1 MPPNDTRFFLAG
13 VSTVLTAPR
22 KRPLSSLRAI
32 ASRFH
37 CNRVSPDGYSRRPI
51 PAGRH
56 AAGLFCVYTIN
67 SMNYEFDQT
76 KDESNIDK
84 QGLSLTDADDF
95 EWETAVV
102 REDTR
107 KANPREVKRYVSEN

>member
-1 MPPNDTRFFLAG
+1 
-13 VSTVLTAPR
+13 
-22 KRPLSSLRAI
+22 
-32 ASRFH
+32 
-37 CNRVSPDGYSRRPI
+37 
-51 PAGRH
+51 
-56 AAGLFCVYTIN
+56 
-67 SMNYEFDQT
+67 MNYEFDQT

-84 QGLSLTDADDF
+84 QGLSLTDAGDF